1 MKSFATEMHAVI
13 QLLAQF
19 LSNEILVLGGLTH
32 VLSKGVQRRQGKARK
47 KKKKKNLK
55 IHCFFKFLS
64 LQISVEIPQMLKY
77 HQKYHNYSGIG
88 V

>member
-1 MKSFATEMHAVI
+1 MKSFATEIHAVI

-47 KKKKKNLK
+47 KKKKKSQN
-55 IHCFFKFLS
+55 S
-64 LQISVEIPQMLKY
+64 LLFQIPIFANFCRNTTNAKVSSEIPQLL
-77 HQKYHNYSGIG
+77 
-88 V
+88 

>member
-32 VLSKGVQRRQGKARK
+32 VISKGVQRRQGKARQK
-47 KKKKKNLK
+47 KKKKKSQN
-55 IHCFFKFLS
+55 S
-64 LQISVEIPQMLKY
+64 LLFQIPIFANFCRNTTNAKVSSEIPQLL
-77 HQKYHNYSGIG
+77 
-88 V
+88 